1 MTGMQRFLGYNNG
14 PSSVDSVFIKKEF
27 TLDRP
32 GLADDPQKETR
43 TFRKVMNMK
52 YSPVDLEEACSE
64 LPMKKAGW

>member
-1 MTGMQRFLGYNNG
+1 MQRFLGYNNG
-14 PSSVDSVFIKKEF
+14 HSSVDSVFIKKEF